1 VRLKAVLFVAAL
13 VALCTIAGCVVL
25 AATPMTQENIAA
37 AGTSADGNSAI
48 NVPVIYTSA
57 KQYVPLSWLHG
68 GERFP
73 QGATLMIHDANGE
86 RVLSERFAASADAN
100 ISFDGKSVIFAAK
113 QHAGDV
119 WQAWQ
124 LSFKDG
130 QLTQLTK
137 GTDDI
142 VKPMYLPA
150 NRIVYARKSRNRFVL
165 DALSLNDDRV
175 MPLSYA
181 PGSYLP
187 TDVLHDGRIL
197 FSSSYPLG
205 TDGAPEI
212 YAVYSDGTGVESYRC
227 DHGTGR
233 SAGREL
239 SSGDIVFPGGKGLAR
254 FTSPRAQQVAFVS
267 PAGDYAGDVVEATP
281 HSLLAAWRQNSKQ
294 PYQIQLLNTADNQTS
309 AFLSQAGTNLLDP
322 VMVAPRPVPNRHPS
336 TLRDWTAANLLA
348 LNSYTSKYAFA
359 PGSIEKV
366 RVYTV
371 DDLGQRKLLGT
382 APVEKDGS
390 FYVHVPG
397 DAPLQFELTGNNGKV
412 LKKEAGWFWARK
424 SEQRICVGCHAGPE
438 HAPENAVPAVLL
450 RTTTP
455 VDMTPTQAAGD
466 KGAK

>member
-1 VRLKAVLFVAAL
+1 MQLRGALFVAAL
-13 VALCTIAGCVVL
+13 AVPCMIAGCVVL
-25 AATPMTQENIAA
+25 AAPAMIQENTAT
-37 AGTSADGNSAI
+37 AGTSPDTKTAI
-48 NVPVIYTSA
+48 DIPVIYTAA
-57 KQYVPLSWLHG
+57 KEYLPLNWLHG

-73 QGATLMIHDANGE
+73 QGATLMVHDASGE
-86 RVLSERFAASADAN
+86 RILSDKFAASADAN
-100 ISFDGKSVIFAAK
+100 VSFDGKSVIFAAK
-113 QHAGDV
+113 QHTGDV

-124 LSFKDG
+124 ISFKDG

-137 GTDDI
+137 GNDDI
-142 VKPMYLPA
+142 VKPMYLPT
-150 NRIVYARKSRNRFVL
+150 NRIVYARKSEKRFVL
-165 DALSLNDDRV
+165 EALSLNDGKV

-227 DHGTGR
+227 DHGAGR

-239 SSGDIVFPGGKGLAR
+239 SSGDIIFPSGKGLAR

-267 PAGDYAGDVVEATP
+267 PAGDYAGNVTEAAP
-281 HSLLAAWRQNSKQ
+281 HQLLAAWRQNSKQ
-294 PYQIQLLNTADNQTS
+294 PYQIQLLNTADNQ
-309 AFLSQAGTNLLDP
+309 ARVFVSQAGKNLLDP
-322 VMVAPRPVPNRHPS
+322 VTVTPRPVPNRHPS
-336 TLRDWTAANLLA
+336 TLRDWTSANLLA
-348 LNSYTSKYAFA
+348 LNSYTSKYAFVPA
-359 PGSIEKV
+359 SIANV

-371 DDLGQRKLLGT
+371 DDLGKRRLLGT
-382 APVEKDGS
+382 SLVEKDGS

-397 DAPLQFELTGNNGKV
+397 DIPLQFELTGGNGKV
-412 LKKEAGWFWARK
+412 LKKEAGYFWARK

-455 VDMTPTQAAGD
+455 VDMTQAKAAGS

>member
-1 VRLKAVLFVAAL
+1 VRVKFAVFVAVLSVSFL
-13 VALCTIAGCVVL
+13 IAGCVVL
-25 AATPMTQENIAA
+25 AAPAVLQEKPGATNAS
-37 AGTSADGNSAI
+37 AGTETAVD
-48 NVPVIYTSA
+48 VPVIYTA
-57 KQYVPLSWLHG
+57 ARTYLPLSWMHG

-73 QGATLMIHDANGE
+73 QSATLMLHDSKGDRA
-86 RVLSERFAASADAN
+86 LTDKFIASADAN
-100 ISFDGKSVIFAAK
+100 VSFDGSTVLFSGK
-113 QHAGDV
+113 QNSGDA
-119 WQAWQ
+119 WQAWT
-124 LSFKDG
+124 LSLKDG
-130 QLTQLTK
+130 ALTQLTK
-137 GTDDI
+137 GTDDVI
-142 VKPMYLPA
+142 RPMYLPS
-150 NRIVYARKSRNRFVL
+150 NRIVYARKAKNRFVL
-165 DALSLNDDRV
+165 ETLSLSDGKV

-205 TDGAPEI
+205 TAGAPEI

-227 DHGTGR
+227 DHGVAHY
-233 SAGREL
+233 AGHEL

-267 PAGDYAGDVVEATP
+267 PAGDYAGDVVEAKPET
-281 HSLLAAWRQNSKQ
+281 LLVAWRQSNKQ
-294 PYQIQLLNTADNQTS
+294 PYQIQLLDTTHNQ
-309 AFLSQAGTNLLDP
+309 ARMFLSQAGINLLNP
-322 VMVAPRPVPNRHPS
+322 VMVAPREAPNRHPS

-348 LNSYTSKYAFA
+348 LDSYTSKYAFA
-359 PGSIEKV
+359 PGSIAKA
-366 RVYTV
+366 RVYTLN
-371 DDLGQRKLLGT
+371 DAGERKLLGT

-397 DAPLQFELTGNNGKV
+397 DAPLQIELTDSNGKV

-455 VDMTPTQAAGD
+455 VDMTATQAAGS

>member
-1 VRLKAVLFVAAL
+1 MRLRAVLFVAAL
-13 VALCTIAGCVVL
+13 VVPGMIAWCVVL
-25 AATPMTQENIAA
+25 AAPAAIQENVATVTASTTAKAVIE
-37 AGTSADGNSAI
+37 
-48 NVPVIYTSA
+48 VPVIYTAA

-68 GERFP
+68 GGRFP
-73 QGATLMIHDANGE
+73 QGAMLMVYDGKGE
-86 RVLSERFAASADAN
+86 RLLIDKFAASADAN
-100 ISFDGKSVIFAAK
+100 VSFDGESVLFAAK
-113 QHAGDV
+113 QHVGDA
-119 WQAWQ
+119 WQAWM

-142 VKPMYLPA
+142 IKPMYLPA

-165 DALSLNDDRV
+165 EALSLNDGKV

-187 TDVLHDGRIL
+187 TDVLQDGRIL

-239 SSGDIVFPGGKGLAR
+239 SSGDIVFPVGKGLAR

-267 PAGDYAGDVVEATP
+267 PAGDYAGDVVEVNS
-281 HSLLAAWRQNSKQ
+281 HSLLTTWRQNGKQ
-294 PYQIQLLNTADNQTS
+294 PYQIQLLNTTDNQAS
-309 AFLSQAGTNLLDP
+309 VFLSHAGTNLLDP
-322 VMVAPRPVPNRHPS
+322 VLVTPRPVPNRHPS

-348 LNSYTSKYAFA
+348 LDSYTSKYVFA
-359 PGSIEKV
+359 PGSIASV
-366 RVYTV
+366 QVFTV
-371 DDLGQRKLLGT
+371 DDAGHRKLLGK

-397 DAPLQFELTGNNGKV
+397 DVPLQFELMGNNGKV

-455 VDMTPTQAAGD
+455 VDMTPTQVAGS